1 MCLDPRVQLSQASHT
16 LSMNAMILVAAF
28 ALILGC
34 RGDDPHPPPSVR
46 VVAVI
51 ESIHADSAGRAI
63 RSGRSLSSASVDS
76 LLTRLRKATGA
87 TIWYSWSGGPQAPR
101 TEAQERLLAHLRS
114 SGIRVELR
122 SDSTMHSR
130 VIR

>member
-1 MCLDPRVQLSQASHT
+1 
-16 LSMNAMILVAAF
+16 MNAKIFAITLALVP
-28 ALILGC
+28 GC
-34 RGDDPHPPPSVR
+34 RGRDPHPPPSVR

-63 RSGRSLSSASVDS
+63 RSGRLLSSASIDS
-76 LLTRLRKATGA
+76 LLTQLQKATGA
-87 TIWYSWSGGPQAPR
+87 TIWYSWSGGPQGPR
-101 TEAQERLLAHLRS
+101 TEGQERLLAHLRA

-122 SDSTMHSR
+122 SDSTTYSR